1 MLEQKIQKK
10 IIVELEKK
18 GFFVIKLIKT
28 NKNGIPDL
36 LAVKENR
43 TIFIEVKQE
52 HGKLSEIQKHRIN
65 QLRNEKIECYTWTN
79 FGINFDKS
87 DPYIFKF

>member
-1 MLEQKIQKK
+1 MQKK
-10 IIVELEKK
+10 IITQLEAN
-18 GFFVIKLIKT
+18 GFFVVKLIKT

-52 HGKLSEIQKHRIN
+52 HGKLSEIQRYRIN
-65 QLRNEKIECYTWTN
+65 ELRNKKIECYVWTRY
-79 FGINFDKS
+79 GINFDRK
-87 DPYIFKF
+87 DPIEFKY